1 VSRRPTRAA
10 ALLAAVALAGC
21 ESVPSDALTRCE
33 ATRVV
38 PAAVK
43 TDILFVIDDSYS
55 MDEEQANLRDNLAA
69 FIDAL
74 VAAPVANEFQIGV
87 TNTSVEAYGAT
98 ATTGQAYAGSGPAT
112 NKPYPDGALIAIQ
125 QTAPGVGNP
134 GDIIWSVAEGF
145 GAAPVEKRILS
156 KASPTL
162 VNDFKANVRVGTY
175 GSGKEQPFRAAQLSL
190 SDRIVD
196 GTNAGFLRPGA
207 RLAIVFVSDEDDCTD
222 TAEAFASSD
231 TQCHDPAFKDAS
243 LDPVSDFV
251 GFLRGQID
259 GERRE
264 VVVASVVGVD
274 AATGEPSCSTCANK
288 ACATAHDGA
297 VRFGQLA
304 EAFGTARTR
313 TGSICDPSFQS
324 ILEDIA
330 GLLVAQSMPLD
341 GTPAD
346 WRMLAVGVDRAD
358 ATIPCTVALDGSAE
372 AVSAGAIYTP
382 PLEGRPATLTFQ
394 NACRLQQGDRVQ
406 LQVICA
412 G

>member
-1 VSRRPTRAA
+1 LSRRPTRAA
-10 ALLAAVALAGC
+10 AFLAALALAGC
-21 ESVPSDALTRCE
+21 EAVPSDAVTRCE

-43 TDILFVIDDSYS
+43 TDILFVIDDSGS

-74 VAAPVANEFQIGV
+74 VAAPIANEFQIGI
-87 TNTSVEAYGAT
+87 TTTSVEGYGAT
-98 ATTGQAYAGSGPAT
+98 ATTGQAYTRGPALY
-112 NKPYPDGALIAIQ
+112 KPYPDGALIAIQ

-134 GDIIWSVAEGF
+134 GDVIWSAAAGF
-145 GAAPVEKRILS
+145 GGARILS
-156 KASPTL
+156 ASSPTL
-162 VNDFKANVRVGTY
+162 VDDFKANVRVGID
-175 GSGKEQPFRAAQLSL
+175 GSGKEQPFRAARLAL
-190 SDRIVD
+190 SDRIAD
-196 GTNAGFLRPGA
+196 GTNGGFLRPGA

-222 TAEAFASSD
+222 TFDPVAGSD
-231 TQCHDPAFKDAS
+231 TDCHDAAFKDTG
-243 LDPVSDFV
+243 LDPVADFV
-251 GFLRGQID
+251 DFLRGPLD
-259 GERRE
+259 DELRE
-264 VVVASVVGVD
+264 VSVASIVGMD
-274 AATGEPSCSTCANK
+274 AATGEPSCLTCANT
-288 ACATAHDGA
+288 ACGTAHDGA

-304 EAFGTARTR
+304 QAFGTARTR
-313 TGSICDPSFQS
+313 TGSICDPSFRS

-346 WRMLAVGVDRAD
+346 WRMLAVAVDRAD
-358 ATIPCTVALDGSAE
+358 VATIPCTVALDGSPE
-372 AVSAGAIYTP
+372 AVTAGAIYSP
-382 PLEGRPATLTFQ
+382 PLEGRQATLTFQ